1 MRRNILLCL
10 YLGVFS
16 CLNAFSEDGNVLLR
30 INDDKTSVEEFEHYY
45 AQAYPV
51 TKISEERFLTH
62 FLYFKLKVAD
72 AKRQGW
78 DTLPDFRLQCRALQE
93 KALKSMGKGQEKKM
107 FRPDRW
113 VKFRQ
118 ISIPL
123 PQHASSL
130 QERQARQ
137 TMDSIYAA
145 LQQGASFDRLSQLYA
160 ADAKVSPYQ
169 SEDWIPE
176 VCLVKEFT
184 EQLNHLQIGTY
195 TSPFFSPLGIHI
207 LQLEGREQGTV
218 PSGVTGLDFMKSQSG
233 FDLDFWN
240 LPDSVRMR
248 LDQVADGLLATY
260 WDIRHAASDHAVI
273 SKMDLQAYFEAHR
286 KDYAWDLPHFKGGV
300 VHCKNKKIASRLK
313 KLLKKLPMENWK
325 DALSIWAKENPE
337 FSAIIETGLFQ
348 IGVNAY
354 VDKLAFKCG
363 HYTPRMD
370 YPYSFVLGKRLKKGP
385 EDFTDVRESVL
396 RDYRLQ
402 MEKTHLAELSQKFK
416 IEINQDILKT
426 VNCSGKK

>member
-1 MRRNILLCL
+1 MRQNILLCL
-10 YLGVFS
+10 CLGVLS
-16 CLNAFSEDGNVLLR
+16 CLKAFSEDGNVLLR
-30 INDDKTSVEEFEHYY
+30 INNDKTSVEEFEHYY

-169 SEDWIPE
+169 SGDWIPE

-184 EQLNHLQIGTY
+184 EQLDRLKIGTY

-207 LQLEGREQGTV
+207 LQLEGREQGTL
-218 PSGVTGLDFMKSQSG
+218 PSGVKGLGFVESQSE
-233 FDLDFWN
+233 FDLDSWE
-240 LPDSVRMR
+240 LPDSVRIQ

-260 WDIRHAASDHAVI
+260 WDVRHATSEHAVI
-273 SKMDLQAYFEAHR
+273 SNKDLQAYFEAHR
-286 KDYAWDLPHFKGGV
+286 QEYAWDLPHFKGGV
-300 VHCKNKKIASRLK
+300 IHCKNKKAASKLK
-313 KLLKKLPMENWK
+313 KLLKKLPMEEWK
-325 DALSIWAKENPE
+325 GALLACAKENPE
-337 FSAIIETGLFQ
+337 LSAVVETGLFQ
-348 IGVNAY
+348 IGANAY

-385 EDFTDVRESVL
+385 EDFTDVREDVL

-402 MEKTHLAELSQKFK
+402 MEKNAFGGIKSK
-416 IEINQDILKT
+416 IQD
-426 VNCSGKK
+426 